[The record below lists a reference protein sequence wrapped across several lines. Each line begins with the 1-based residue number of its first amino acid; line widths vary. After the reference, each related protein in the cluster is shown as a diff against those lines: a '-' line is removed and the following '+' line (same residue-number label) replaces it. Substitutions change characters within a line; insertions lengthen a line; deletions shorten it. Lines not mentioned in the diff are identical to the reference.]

1 MIERFVA
8 STEASTS
15 QSKLGSML
23 YEYLNA
29 REVTYLV
36 FTLHPEPSDGVKR
49 LVTLLRLTRT
59 PSLTPIVEM
68 LLPVFDCDTVN
79 EILDVDLDS
88 LAHALEL
95 DYVLGFA
102 PLFTDRREPKYQL
115 HLGRAFAQSD
125 QEAAATAEAP
135 NAKPKMLALAAAR
148 PLLLSLQRQLGAN
161 NKPFRKAFKD
171 KDTFPVALDLELGV
185 LLKQNEELGQW
196 SDGVSAGAVGP
207 LAAHS
212 ASQLKMALSVRWSG
226 GTATD
231 TTHIMRKEAMYTLV
245 KTGSANFTQPDLV
258 LSRDLESGN
267 FGERRT
273 ICGMIILNSDEE

>member
-1 MIERFVA
+1 
-8 STEASTS
+8 
-15 QSKLGSML
+15 ML

-171 KDTFPVALDLELGV
+171 KDTFPVALDLEL
-185 LLKQNEELGQW
+185 
-196 SDGVSAGAVGP
+196 
-207 LAAHS
+207 
-212 ASQLKMALSVRWSG
+212 
-226 GTATD
+226 
-231 TTHIMRKEAMYTLV
+231 EAMYTLV